1 MKIIFCSVEN
11 GVISIGFRKMAS
23 FVKAIHSDVEVCY
36 ITPSNMYSRIDA
48 IVNFGNTNNELPQKD
63 IRLIAEHFSKAE
75 MLCFSSMTPFAEL
88 TIKIVKSIREINQ
101 KIYIVWG
108 GIHPSVYPQDAIK
121 HVDAI
126 CVGEGEHSFK
136 EFILAYTNS
145 NDYLKTSNFW
155 FNKKNKI
162 IKNGFRKLQQHA
174 DMENFPYPLYAENE
188 FVYKKKLGFVPMTNS
203 EYILLTGISYHTIL
217 AIGCP
222 FKCTYCANSLFSE
235 NDPLYRKL
243 RYPSVEYIIG
253 EVKSALKKQPYIS
266 NVQFMDDGF
275 IALPVEYLREFSI
288 KWKKE
293 INLPFSL
300 SGVIPGYVKRNKM
313 KILTSGGMI
322 GMRMGIQSG
331 SDRILKFYKRPNR
344 PGLIMQTATII
355 SEFSKY
361 MKPPTYDII
370 LDNPI
375 ETKQDVIDT
384 LQLLYDLPRPFILL
398 VYGLSVIPNTKL
410 ADDLEKLNISL
421 KDISKGYLKVEPTLA
436 NSMVYML
443 TVFKPPKWLFK
454 LLLKRVQPYTA
465 KQTKHYFLLF
475 FFRTLWLIKR
485 GIIGLM
491 HMDFTE
497 LPGRIGW
504 LCWKLGIIKFWRST
518 VQRKKYIKNPDLIQ
532 ELIKNHFPKEKSYSA
547 NDSSSHKHM
556 AEIDESLKNSKF
568 L

>member
-1 MKIIFCSVEN
+1 
-11 GVISIGFRKMAS
+11 
-23 FVKAIHSDVEVCY
+23 
-36 ITPSNMYSRIDA
+36 
-48 IVNFGNTNNELPQKD
+48 
-63 IRLIAEHFSKAE
+63 
-75 MLCFSSMTPFAEL
+75 
-88 TIKIVKSIREINQ
+88 
-101 KIYIVWG
+101 
-108 GIHPSVYPQDAIK
+108 
-121 HVDAI
+121 
-126 CVGEGEHSFK
+126 
-136 EFILAYTNS
+136 
-145 NDYLKTSNFW
+145 
-155 FNKKNKI
+155 
-162 IKNGFRKLQQHA
+162 
-174 DMENFPYPLYAENE
+174 MENFPYPLYAENE

-375 ETKQDVIDT
+375 EIKQDIIDT

-398 VYGLSVIPNTKL
+398 IYGLSVIPNTKL
-410 ADDLEKLNISL
+410 ADDLKKLNISL

-518 VQRKKYIKNPDLIQ
+518 VQRKKYIKNPDLIE

-547 NDSSSHKHM
+547 IGSGSHKHI
-556 AEIDESLKNSKF
+556 AEIDKSLKKSKF